1 MKKINLISIIIFIIS
16 LVYFNF
22 IHINNNNNNNN
33 NNIVEKTCD
42 HKHLV
47 DRVDRLVLPDNIV
60 PNQILKDFVFSGKV
74 DITINIVKPTKKII
88 IHSIDIE
95 IQSVKI
101 LNQKATSVTYYEP
114 EEVAILEFQD
124 ELPVTYNT
132 ILSIDFTGILNDKL
146 KGFYR
151 SKYVVNGEDRYIG
164 TTQFEA
170 TDARRAFPCFD
181 EPALKSFFNIKI
193 TISSHLTALSNMD
206 TTSVIENNDG
216 TKTFIFE
223 QTPKMSTYIVAFV
236 VGEFDFIES
245 TTKEGI
251 RVRVY
256 KCVGNKESSEFAL
269 DVATK
274 SLSYFIDYFG
284 IPYPLTKCDHIATP
298 IWIWICNQIYSED
311 KILNERL
318 DYNIILKKWYKSA
331 TLDYVHMK

>member
-22 IHINNNNNNNN
+22 IHINNNNN

-60 PNQILKDFVFSGKV
+60 PSKYDLHLRPNF
-74 DITINIVKPTKKII
+74 
-88 IHSIDIE
+88 
-95 IQSVKI
+95 
-101 LNQKATSVTYYEP
+101 
-114 EEVAILEFQD
+114 
-124 ELPVTYNT
+124 
-132 ILSIDFTGILNDKL
+132 
-146 KGFYR
+146 KGFRFYR

-193 TISSHLTALSNMD
+193 TISSHLTALSNMG
-206 TTSVIENNDG
+206 TTSVIENSDG

-284 IPYPLTKCDHIATP
+284 IPYPLTKCDHIAIP

-331 TLDYVHMK
+331 TLDYITIINRSGSQQQLDSEFFSQQPLVNEQ

>member
-1 MKKINLISIIIFIIS
+1 M
-16 LVYFNF
+16 
-22 IHINNNNNNNN
+22 
-33 NNIVEKTCD
+33 CD

-47 DRVDRLVLPDNIV
+47 DKVDRLILPDNIV
-60 PNQILKDFVFSGKV
+60 PMAKLTLQSIL
-74 DITINIVKPTKKII
+74 
-88 IHSIDIE
+88 
-95 IQSVKI
+95 
-101 LNQKATSVTYYEP
+101 LNQPKKSLSIQLTLKFNQRSCN
-114 EEVAILEFQD
+114 FR
-124 ELPVTYNT
+124 

-206 TTSVIENNDG
+206 TTSVIENNDDN
-216 TKTFIFE
+216 KTFIFE

-236 VGEFDFIES
+236 VGEFNHIES
-245 TTKEGI
+245 HTKEGI
-251 RVRVY
+251 RVRVF
-256 KCVGNKESSEFAL
+256 KCIGSKESSEFAL

-284 IPYPLTKCDHIATP
+284 IPYPLNKCDHIAIP
-298 IWIWICNQIYSED
+298 ITIINRSGSQQQLDSEFFSQQP
-311 KILNERL
+311 LVNEQ
-318 DYNIILKKWYKSA
+318 
-331 TLDYVHMK
+331 

>member
-1 MKKINLISIIIFIIS
+1 M
-16 LVYFNF
+16 
-22 IHINNNNNNNN
+22 
-33 NNIVEKTCD
+33 CD

-47 DRVDRLVLPDNIV
+47 DKVDRLILPDNIV
-60 PNQILKDFVFSGKV
+60 PSKYDLHLRPNLKDFVFSGKV
-74 DITINIVKPTKKII
+74 DITINILV
-88 IHSIDIE
+88 D
-95 IQSVKI
+95 
-101 LNQKATSVTYYEP
+101 
-114 EEVAILEFQD
+114 
-124 ELPVTYNT
+124 
-132 ILSIDFTGILNDKL
+132 LNDKL

-206 TTSVIENNDG
+206 TTSVIENNDDN
-216 TKTFIFE
+216 KTFIFE

-236 VGEFDFIES
+236 VGEFNHIES
-245 TTKEGI
+245 HTKEGI
-251 RVRVY
+251 RVRVF
-256 KCVGNKESSEFAL
+256 KCIGSKESSEFAL

-284 IPYPLTKCDHIATP
+284 IPYPLTKCDHIAISVIICICCWTSQDHSHRNIIALIFQQ

-318 DYNIILKKWYKSA
+318 DYNIILK
-331 TLDYVHMK
+331 